1 MNKVLNIILISLF
14 SLTIISCSS
23 DDDVATTSTTDTTTT
38 DNDTTTT
45 DNDTTGGAATVE
57 LSLSGVV
64 TTLAGSTDNGS
75 TNGTGTAASFY
86 EPNLL
91 TSDGTNLY
99 VADYKNSMI
108 RKIVISTGVVTTLAG
123 STTSGSANGTGT
135 AASFNGPTGVTTDGT
150 NLYVTEDVN
159 HMIRKIVI
167 STGVVTTVAGSTDN
181 GSTNG
186 TGTTASFYKPT
197 GITTD
202 GTNLFVADINNHMI
216 RKIVISTGV
225 VTTLAGSTTSGS
237 ANGTGTAASFNN
249 PVAITT
255 DGTNLYIGDLANHMI
270 RKIVI
275 STGVVTTLAGSTTSG
290 SANGTGTAASFNR
303 PVGLTND
310 GTNLYI
316 GDLAN
321 HMIRKI
327 VISTGVVTTLAGS
340 TTSGSANGTGT
351 AASFNY
357 PADIATDG
365 TSLFVSDMSNHM
377 IRKID

>member
-135 AASFNGPTGVTTDGT
+135 AASFN
-150 NLYVTEDVN
+150 
-159 HMIRKIVI
+159 
-167 STGVVTTVAGSTDN
+167 
-181 GSTNG
+181 
-186 TGTTASFYKPT
+186 
-197 GITTD
+197 
-202 GTNLFVADINNHMI
+202 
-216 RKIVISTGV
+216 
-225 VTTLAGSTTSGS
+225 
-237 ANGTGTAASFNN
+237 N

-255 DGTNLYIGDLANHMI
+255 
-270 RKIVI
+270 
-275 STGVVTTLAGSTTSG
+275 
-290 SANGTGTAASFNR
+290 
-303 PVGLTND
+303 D